1 MCSSKEKKEAKKRK
15 YNIYNTGGSKVDES
29 FNDFFVLVKL
39 KTKDGE
45 ILQMC
50 FKTYIDWVIYRIYY
64 KLPVDAYTIDFID
77 FVSVE
82 DLE

>member
-1 MCSSKEKKEAKKRK
+1 M
-15 YNIYNTGGSKVDES
+15 DES

-50 FKTYIDWVIYRIYY
+50 FKTYIDWVSTRRFLGGRVI
-64 KLPVDAYTIDFID
+64 L
-77 FVSVE
+77 
-82 DLE
+82 